1 MSLANLLDLPE
12 GVEETTVRVKGANL
26 YTMFKED
33 SNPAAADNA
42 PVVFVHGNTGSCRW
56 WDLVMDVPGRNT
68 YAFDL
73 PNFGQSE
80 PIDES
85 DIHGYADYVLGFLDA
100 LELDPPV
107 LVCHSLGGAVGLSIA
122 ARHPERL
129 AGLVLVDSSAPTGL
143 VTPEEHYPIIEMFK
157 ANKEMLAGA
166 LAAVHP
172 TMKDPERAA
181 MLADLAFEM
190 NGDAFTGNARALA
203 RFNVEGQLGNFTKP
217 VLILW
222 GTLDGIITRPMVD
235 ATGKE
240 FTAAQSIQVDILEG
254 IGHSPMLECPD
265 RFMELLSDFL
275 LDV

>member
-1 MSLANLLDLPE
+1 MKLLNLPE
-12 GVEETTVRVKGANL
+12 GIEETTVRVKGTNL
-26 YTMFKED
+26 YCMFKED
-33 SNPAAADNA
+33 QDPSVADNA
-42 PVVFVHGNTGSCRW
+42 PVVFIHGNTGSCRW

-80 PIDES
+80 SIEES
-85 DIHGYADYVLGFLDA
+85 DIHVYADHVLGFLDA

-122 ARHPERL
+122 ARNPERL

-143 VTPEEHYPIIEMFK
+143 VTPEEHYPFIEMFK

-166 LAAVHP
+166 LAAVYP
-172 TMKDPERAA
+172 GMKDPERAA
-181 MLADLAFEM
+181 MLADLAFDM
-190 NGDAFTGNARALA
+190 HADAFTGNARALA
-203 RFNVEGQLGNFTKP
+203 RFNVEGQLGDFSKP
-217 VLILW
+217 VLIIW

-235 ATGKE
+235 ATAQA
-240 FTAAQSIQVDILEG
+240 FTGAPSTQVEILEG
-254 IGHSPMLECPD
+254 IGHSPMLECPE
-265 RFMELLSDFL
+265 RFVELLSDYL